1 MAGSP
6 NIVSGIMKRSFASIL
21 AALGMGASAQ
31 DAPPQAAVMAELR
44 AKALAVTPADIGLA
58 SSEYA
63 GAVWGVLMETGVKE
77 GMVYTLVVLADGS
90 TSLYFSNGG
99 GVIGAG
105 EHAPVRAAGMALL
118 REASQK
124 SMEAL
129 PTATTPLP
137 AVGQVVFYFLSS
149 GGTLKYTAA
158 EKELGEGKNPFSN
171 LFYAGHAVI
180 AQVRKSEEA
189 RSRSAK

>member
-1 MAGSP
+1 
-6 NIVSGIMKRSFASIL
+6 MKRIFASIL
-21 AALGMGASAQ
+21 AGLGIGASAQ
-31 DAPPQAAVMAELR
+31 EAPPQAAAMAELR
-44 AKALAVTPADIGLA
+44 AKALAVKPADIGLA

-63 GAVWGVLMETGVKE
+63 SNVWGVLMETGVKE

-105 EHAPVRAAGMALL
+105 EHASVRAAGIALL
-118 REASQK
+118 REASQRRL
-124 SMEAL
+124 EAL
-129 PTATTPLP
+129 PTAATPLP
-137 AVGQVVFYFLSS
+137 ALGEVVFYLLSS
-149 GGTLKYTAA
+149 GGTLKHTAA

-180 AQVRKSEEA
+180 AQVRKSEEV
-189 RSRSAK
+189 RFRSAK